1 MNSVD
6 IATIKVRELQTMIFD
21 NSICNNDLFKKT
33 QEIIRQMELA
43 SQEIKTNYEEISEKL
58 TRQMNTGRKQ

>member
-6 IATIKVRELQTMIFD
+6 VAMIKVRELQAMIFD
-21 NSICNNDLFKKT
+21 NNVSNNDLFKKT
-33 QEIIRQMELA
+33 QEVVQQMQLA
-43 SQEIKTNYEEISEKL
+43 SQEIKTNYEEISDKL

>member
-6 IATIKVRELQTMIFD
+6 IAMVKVRELQAMIYD
-21 NSICNNDLFKKT
+21 NNISNNMLFKKS
-33 QEIIRQMELA
+33 QEVIQQMELA

-58 TRQMNTGRKQ
+58 TKQLNTGRKQ

>member
-6 IATIKVRELQTMIFD
+6 VAMVKVRELQSMIFD
-21 NSICNNDLFKKT
+21 HNISNNDLFKKT
-33 QEIIRQMELA
+33 QEVIQQMQLA

-58 TRQMNTGRKQ
+58 TKQMNTGRKQ